1 MLHLKTHKLKLLK
14 QHEVVREILT
24 YYNAAEFSSSTR
36 FSSLCF
42 AEGSLKS
49 SLLYQL

>member
-1 MLHLKTHKLKLLK
+1 MLHLKMHELKLLK
-14 QHEVVREILT
+14 QHVFVREMLT
-24 YYNAAEFSSSTR
+24 YYNAAEFSSPTR

>member
-1 MLHLKTHKLKLLK
+1 MLHLKTHEQRLLK
-14 QHEVVREILT
+14 KHEVVQEMLS
-24 YYNAAEFSSSTR
+24 YYNAAEFSSPTR